1 MKSLSASF
9 VHSIGFGEGRRSQK
23 IAVERHRH
31 RLNCSVGELHSGIA
45 GLLVSRRSLLLAAIS
60 LLGGGAQRAFADE
73 PPPAKLSDIVGDS
86 KKKLVQ
92 GVKGTVSAKKGVS
105 VPDDGTV
112 FVILRRAGEAKG
124 FPVAV
129 KKYSKPILPLDFE
142 IGPEN
147 TMVLSDGGF
156 PAVVDLTIRLDS
168 DGDPLTK
175 QAEDLIATRKNV
187 SVASASMLN
196 LVFEKGF

>member
-1 MKSLSASF
+1 MKSSSASF
-9 VHSIGFGEGRRSQK
+9 VNSIRFGEGGRTQNVG
-23 IAVERHRH
+23 AERHH
-31 RLNCSVGELHSGIA
+31 IRLNCSVGKRHNAIA
-45 GLLVSRRSLLLAAIS
+45 GPLVSRRSLLLVAIS
-60 LLGGGAQRAFADE
+60 FLGGGTQRVVADE

-86 KKKLVQ
+86 KKQLQ
-92 GVKGTVSAKKGVS
+92 AVKGTVSAKKGVS
-105 VPDDGTV
+105 VPHDGTV

-129 KKYSKPILPLDFE
+129 KKYSNPILPLDFE

-147 TMVLSDGGF
+147 TMLLSDGGF

-175 QAEDLIATRKNV
+175 QPKDLIATRKNV
-187 SVASASMLN
+187 SIASAPMLN

>member
-9 VHSIGFGEGRRSQK
+9 VNSIGFAEGRSQK
-23 IAVERHRH
+23 IAVERHRL
-31 RLNCSVGELHSGIA
+31 RLNCSVVEQHNGIA
-45 GLLVSRRSLLLAAIS
+45 GLPVSRRSLLSAAIS
-60 LLGGGAQRAFADE
+60 LLAGGAQAAFADE
-73 PPPAKLSDIVGDS
+73 PPPAKLSDILGDS
-86 KKKLVQ
+86 KKMP
-92 GVKGTVSAKKGVS
+92 GRAVKGTVSAKKGVS

-129 KKYSKPILPLDFE
+129 KKYSNPILPLDFE

-187 SVASASMLN
+187 SVASTSMLN
-196 LVFEKGF
+196 LVLEKGF